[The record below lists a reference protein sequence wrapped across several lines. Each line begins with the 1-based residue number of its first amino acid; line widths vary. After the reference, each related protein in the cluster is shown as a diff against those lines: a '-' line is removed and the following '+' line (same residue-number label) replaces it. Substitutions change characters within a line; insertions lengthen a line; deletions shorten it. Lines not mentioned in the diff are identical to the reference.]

1 MSNTNDP
8 GLDRRNFLLAGA
20 TLAAASTIE
29 AGTPSV
35 ARAQNSSLNPQP
47 LPPSPEWA
55 RALPPGPDA
64 RVKITE
70 AYAAHVA
77 RDAFFWAWPL
87 VNMYNR
93 RLAFSKMTE
102 HRYVG
107 PLLEAPLNRLTM
119 LTDYVNP
126 EERNVA
132 CPNQDVVYGL
142 GMLALDV
149 SPVVVQ
155 VPDFGDRFWVYQIVD
170 LRTDSFVQLGKMY
183 GTTPGFYLLVGPNWN
198 GEVPKGITRV
208 FRASSNTGLV
218 APRIFQD
225 DTPEDKRAIQGVLT
239 GIAMYP
245 LAEYD
250 GRMKSMEWSKL
261 PKVPGA
267 PPGEEETRWVF
278 PEKFFD
284 ELPAVLADAPPLP
297 GEEARYAQ
305 VLAVLAAAKENPK
318 LKQAM
323 IEAAKEAEEKL
334 VNPLFQF
341 RNYGQQ
347 LPHHWSTISNESAF
361 GTDYF
366 TRTAVAKS
374 NILVNSP
381 NETKYFYQDL
391 DASGARLN
399 SANRYTVTFAKDGT
413 PPVNGFWSLS
423 IYNEHH
429 FFVANPIN
437 RFSVGTKNKDLKPGC
452 RRFAHD
458 LRAGRCAH
466 RCGAARQLA
475 AGPERRFFALRP
487 RLLAEGRCH
496 GRLLDAAAGAARL
509 ARYEKQQQ
517 SSPQTGRTIHE
528 RHHREIAYLASVR
541 LFGTSRHDRIV
552 FCKTGIG
559 QGSRADRQ
567 RGLYLRRSHGDGVLD
582 AVRILGRQGQSAIQG
597 SVQFDPE
604 RRPGVYA

>member
-1 MSNTNDP
+1 MITDVNT
-8 GLDRRNFLLAGA
+8 DRRKLLLAGSALALASVFADGTTSTA
-20 TLAAASTIE
+20 TAET
-29 AGTPSV
+29 
-35 ARAQNSSLNPQP
+35 SSLNPQP

-87 VNMYNR
+87 VNVYNR

-102 HRYVG
+102 QRYVG

-119 LTDYVNP
+119 LMDYVDP

-155 VPDFGDRFWVYQIVD
+155 VPDFGERFWVYQIVD

-183 GTTPGFYLLVGPNWN
+183 GTVPGFYLLVGPNWN

-208 FRASSNTGLV
+208 FRASSNTGLI
-218 APRIFQD
+218 APRVFQD
-225 DTPEDKRAIQGVLT
+225 DTSQDKRAIQGVLT
-239 GIAMYP
+239 GIVMYP

-250 GRMKSMEWSKL
+250 GRIKSMEWSKL
-261 PKVPGA
+261 PKAAAA
-267 PPGEEETRWVF
+267 PHGEEETRWVS

-284 ELPAVLADAPPLP
+284 ELPTVLADAPPLP

-305 VLAVLAAAKENPK
+305 VLAVLAAAKDNAK
-318 LKQAM
+318 IKQAM
-323 IEAAKEAEEKL
+323 LEAAKEAEDKL

-347 LPHHWSTISNESAF
+347 LPHNWSTIANESAF
-361 GTDYF
+361 GADYF

-399 SANRYTVTFAKDGT
+399 NSNRYTVTFAKDGT
-413 PPVNGFWSLS
+413 PAVNGFWSLS

-429 FFVANPIN
+429 FFVANPIH
-437 RFSVGTKNKDLKPGC
+437 RFSVGTKNKDLRLGADGSLTVYVQAEPPSDP
-452 RRFAHD
+452 AQ
-458 LRAGRCAH
+458 RANWLPAPNGDFSLYVRAYW
-466 RCGAARQLA
+466 
-475 AGPERRFFALRP
+475 PK
-487 RLLAEGRCH
+487 AE
-496 GRLLDAAAGAARL
+496 
-509 ARYEKQQQ
+509 
-517 SSPQTGRTIHE
+517 
-528 RHHREIAYLASVR
+528 
-541 LFGTSRHDRIV
+541 
-552 FCKTGIG
+552 
-559 QGSRADRQ
+559 
-567 RGLYLRRSHGDGVLD
+567 
-582 AVRILGRQGQSAIQG
+582 ILGG
-597 SVQFDPE
+597 SWTPPAVQKV
-604 RRPGVYA
+604 G

>member
-1 MSNTNDP
+1 MTTNTD
-8 GLDRRNFLLAGA
+8 LDRRNILLAGT
-20 TLAAASTIE
+20 TLAVASVLSGST
-29 AGTPSV
+29 TSV
-35 ARAQNSSLNPQP
+35 ASADASSLNPQP

-87 VNMYNR
+87 VNMFNR

-102 HRYVG
+102 QRYVG

-119 LTDYVNP
+119 LTDYVDP

-142 GMLALDV
+142 GMIALDV

-183 GTTPGFYLLVGPNWN
+183 GTLPGFYLLVGPNWN
-198 GEVPKGITRV
+198 SEVPKGISRV
-208 FRASSNTGLV
+208 FRASSNTGLI
-218 APRIFQD
+218 APRVFQD
-225 DTPEDKRAIQGVLT
+225 DTPQDKRAIQAALT

-250 GRMKSMEWSKL
+250 GRTKSMEWSKL

-267 PPGEEETRWVF
+267 PHGEEETRWVF
-278 PEKFFD
+278 PEKFFV

-305 VLAVLAAAKENPK
+305 VLAVLAAAKDNSK

-323 IEAAKEAEEKL
+323 IEAAKDAEEKL
-334 VNPLFQF
+334 VNPLFQL

-347 LPHHWSTISNESAF
+347 LPHNWSTISNESAF

-381 NETKYFYQDL
+381 NETKYYYQDL
-391 DASGARLN
+391 DASGGRLN

-437 RFSVGTKNKDLKPGC
+437 RFSVGTKNKDLGPGPDGSLTIYVQ
-452 RRFAHD
+452 AD
-458 LRAGRCAH
+458 APTDPTQRANWLPAPNGDFSLYIR
-466 RCGAARQLA
+466 
-475 AGPERRFFALRP
+475 
-487 RLLAEGRCH
+487 
-496 GRLLDAAAGAARL
+496 
-509 ARYEKQQQ
+509 
-517 SSPQTGRTIHE
+517 
-528 RHHREIAYLASVR
+528 AYWPKAP
-541 LFGTSRHDRIV
+541 
-552 FCKTGIG
+552 
-559 QGSRADRQ
+559 
-567 RGLYLRRSHGDGVLD
+567 VLD
-582 AVRILGRQGQSAIQG
+582 GSWTPPAVQRVS
-597 SVQFDPE
+597 
-604 RRPGVYA
+604 